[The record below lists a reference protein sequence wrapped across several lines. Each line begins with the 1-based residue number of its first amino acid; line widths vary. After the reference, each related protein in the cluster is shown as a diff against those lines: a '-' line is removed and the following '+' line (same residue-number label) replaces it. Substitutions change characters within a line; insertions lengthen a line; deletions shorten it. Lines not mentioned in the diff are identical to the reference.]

1 MIKKI
6 GAPLLIAGLA
16 GCMLLI
22 LLYPEASLDAAL
34 RGLAVWWDVLFPSLF
49 PFFVLSELMLGFGIV
64 HLFGALLDPLMRP
77 LFRIPGCGGF
87 VMAMGYV
94 SGYPVGAR
102 LTAKLREQGQL
113 TRIEGERLVA
123 FTTSSDPIFLLGAVS
138 VGFFHNAAL
147 GPYLALSHYGSG
159 LILGLLLSFYGRKEE
174 RRLAGAG
181 KKRPKVPTRPGPL
194 DPDRPEQTRERGARL
209 EPAVPD
215 TLTPAADMRVPVPGK
230 VRLRTALASM
240 AEARRKDG
248 RSLGELLKGAIESSL
263 RLIMVVGG
271 LVVFFTMLMELM
283 DRAGILGLLLTAA
296 GHVLAALGFPAGL
309 TEALTSG
316 FFEVTVGVKAAG
328 SAAAA
333 LPFKAAAAA
342 FILSW
347 GGLSVHAQVA
357 SIWNGTGLRYL
368 PFMAA
373 RLIHAVLSAVLALL
387 LWRPMMGSA
396 PALAPLAA
404 GRPVQSIPSGL
415 ALLGLVL
422 GAMLLLSLA
431 AAAASRISRL
441 YKGR

>member
-174 RRLAGAG
+174 RRWAGADRM
-181 KKRPKVPTRPGPL
+181 RPVEPARPGPIDTDHPGPQTDL
-194 DPDRPEQTRERGARL
+194 AGEQSGAPDKLSLEADVRMSARTRL
-209 EPAVPD
+209 Q
-215 TLTPAADMRVPVPGK
+215 
-230 VRLRTALASM
+230 TALSSM
-240 AEARRKDG
+240 YEARRRDG
-248 RSLGELLKGAIESSL
+248 RTLGELLKGAVESSL

-271 LVVFFTMLMELM
+271 LVVFFTMLMELLE
-283 DRAGILGLLLTAA
+283 RAGILSLLLSAA
-296 GHVLAALGFPAGL
+296 GHVLTVAGFPAGL

-333 LPFKAAAAA
+333 LPYKAAAAA

-357 SIWNGTGLRYL
+357 SIWNGTGLRYA
-368 PFMAA
+368 PFMVA
-373 RLIHAVLSAVLALL
+373 RLIHAVLSALLALV

-396 PALAPLAA
+396 PVLAPLAE
-404 GRPVQSIPSGL
+404 GRPVSSIPSGL
-415 ALLGLVL
+415 ALLGSML
-422 GAMLLLSLA
+422 GVMLLLSLA
-431 AAAASRISRL
+431 AAAISRIGRL
-441 YKGR
+441 HKEK